1 MTNFYKWFLMIT
13 IEIQKHML
21 SSTGKKLCS
30 HTFTSKV
37 AASKAGAEGSEA
49 GAEGS
54 ETGGGAW
61 NSSG

>member
-1 MTNFYKWFLMIT
+1 
-13 IEIQKHML
+13 ML